1 MPATWLESFLDLFFP
16 PTCLLCRVRISPG
29 VESFPFCSSC
39 LPEVKFA
46 GRYCLKCNSSGVN
59 RLPCHCSRDGSW
71 PGRLFGLAWYEG
83 AWRTLLLDLKYGGKP
98 YLARNIGRLLGESL
112 VDLEEWPAPELVTAI
127 PLFPGRKRER
137 GYNQAALLARRV
149 GRELGVPYKP
159 LLIRVRS
166 TLPQTSLSRQERRE
180 NVRGAFSCIEGVRL
194 QGKRV
199 LLVDDIFTTGSTMG
213 EASRA
218 LAKAGAGEIVGAV
231 AAIQRKTG
239 W

>member
-1 MPATWLESFLDLFFP
+1 MTASWLESVLDLFFP

-29 VESFPFCSSC
+29 AESFPFCSSC

-46 GRYCLKCNSSGVN
+46 GRYCLKCNSSGADG
-59 RLPCHCSRDGSW
+59 LPCRCRRDGLL
-71 PGRLFGLAWYEG
+71 PGRFFGLAWYEG
-83 AWRTLLLDLKYGGKP
+83 AWRKLLLDLKYGGKS
-98 YLARNIGRLLGESL
+98 YLARSIGRLLGESL
-112 VDLEEWPAPELVTAI
+112 QGLGEWPAPELVTAI
-127 PLFPGRKRER
+127 PLFPGKRRER

-159 LLIRVRS
+159 LLVRVRS
-166 TLPQTSLSRQERRE
+166 TLPQSSLSRQERRE

-194 QGKRV
+194 RGERI

-213 EASRA
+213 EASRV
-218 LAKAGAGEIVGAV
+218 LKLAGAGEIVGAV